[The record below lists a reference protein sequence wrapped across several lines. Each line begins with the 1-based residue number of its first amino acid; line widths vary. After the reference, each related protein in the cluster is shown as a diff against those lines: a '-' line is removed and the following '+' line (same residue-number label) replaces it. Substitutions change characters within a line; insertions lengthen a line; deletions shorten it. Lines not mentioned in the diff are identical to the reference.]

1 MVVDNLGGKVL
12 ASLVQHQKSKNT
24 ICKLPSPAMSETF
37 QCELLLPDTPT
48 KQSTKWALAERS
60 QKRATQ
66 PSESTR

>member
-24 ICKLPSPAMSETF
+24 ICKSPYSTISETI
-37 QCELLLPDTPT
+37 QCELSLQDTPT

-60 QKRATQ
+60 RKRATQ